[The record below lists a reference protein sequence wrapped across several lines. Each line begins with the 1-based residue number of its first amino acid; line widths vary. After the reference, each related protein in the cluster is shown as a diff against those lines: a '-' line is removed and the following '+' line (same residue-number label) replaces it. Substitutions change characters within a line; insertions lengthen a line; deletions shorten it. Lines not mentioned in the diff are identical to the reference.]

1 MPHLK
6 GDGERH
12 MPHLKRVVFSIDA
25 AQPTHIICSTNTV
38 YGHPILSTIQS
49 ADCNNIYANAG
60 HTNHVLIAFVQSVVE
75 TWQTCR
81 LVRWV

>member
-6 GDGERH
+6 H
-12 MPHLKRVVFSIDA
+12 AVFSIDA
-25 AQPTHIICSTNTV
+25 AQPTPIICCTNTV
-38 YGHPILSTIQS
+38 YEHPVLSTIES
-49 ADCNNIYANAG
+49 ADLNNTYANAG
-60 HTNHVLIAFVQSVVE
+60 HTNHVLVTFVQSVVE